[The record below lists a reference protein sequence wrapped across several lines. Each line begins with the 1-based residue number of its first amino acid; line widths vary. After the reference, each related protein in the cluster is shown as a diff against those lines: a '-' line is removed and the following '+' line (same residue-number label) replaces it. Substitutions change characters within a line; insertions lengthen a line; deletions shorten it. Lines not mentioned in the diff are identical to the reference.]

1 MTSQLMSIEQA
12 VSLLDGMVRPI
23 KGIEQVDLGTCVGRT
38 LATEVRT
45 PISLP
50 PFDSSA
56 MDGYAIHVDEDV
68 PTNRFEVIG
77 ESRAG
82 HPFDGNVDTHQC
94 TRIFTGAMLPDGAN
108 AVVLQEDVKRSR
120 DFIVVDPEQPISVDM
135 NVRREGSEIKQ
146 DEVLLDVGDFVS
158 DFHVGL
164 LASCGIETMKV
175 NRKPVVAVFSTGDEL
190 QDLGSELEPG
200 QIYDSNRI
208 SLKQLLVHHAVDV
221 VDLGRISDDPL
232 ETRTR
237 LQEATNVADLLLTS
251 GGVSV
256 GESDYV
262 RPAVEA
268 LGTLTFWNIA
278 LKPGK
283 PLAVG
288 RIQDCLFFGLPGNP
302 VSAVV
307 TYLLFVSRAIDLLT
321 NSKTQDL
328 LKLTANLTTEVRHS
342 IGRREYQRGRLEHLN
357 GELCVSVVSDQSS
370 NRLTSFADANCLIEV
385 DESAGDLP
393 SGTPVQVVLLNQRS
407 SHIWTL

>member
-1 MTSQLMSIEQA
+1 MSIEEA
-12 VSLLDGMVRPI
+12 VSLLDGMVRPLE
-23 KGIEQVDLGTCVGRT
+23 GIEKVDVGTCVGRT

-56 MDGYAIHVDEDV
+56 MDGYAIRVDENV

-82 HPFDGNVDTHQC
+82 HPFDGKVDTHQC

-108 AVVLQEDVKRSR
+108 AVVLQEDVKRSQ
-120 DFIVVDPEQPISVDM
+120 DFIVVDPEQPIKVDM
-135 NVRREGSEIKQ
+135 NVRREGSEITQ
-146 DEVLLDVGDFVS
+146 DDVLLEAGAVIS

-164 LASCGIETMKV
+164 LASCGVETMKV

-190 QDLGSELEPG
+190 QDLGSDLEPG
-200 QIYDSNRI
+200 QIYDSNRV
-208 SLKQLLVHHAVDV
+208 SLKQLLVHHAVDI
-221 VDLGRISDDPL
+221 VDLGRISDDPM

-237 LQEATNVADLLLTS
+237 LQEASEIADLLLTS

-262 RPAVEA
+262 RPAVES

-307 TYLLFVSRAIDLLT
+307 TYLLFVNRAIELLT
-321 NSKTQDL
+321 NSKTHDL
-328 LKLTANLTTEVRHS
+328 LKLTASLTNEVRHS
-342 IGRREYQRGRLEHLN
+342 IGRREYQRGHLDQEN
-357 GELCVSVVSDQSS
+357 GELRVSAVSDQGS

-385 DESAGDLP
+385 DENAGDLP
-393 SGTPVQVVLLNQRS
+393 SGTTVQVVLLNQRS